1 MPKPA
6 PRKPTKKKPARPPN
20 RLAQLRRHEA
30 LKTLLRSGWKSLDE
44 IVARSAA
51 SRASVFRDLAVI
63 GEEEPLEKETIEG
76 RNCYRLP
83 ARQELLR
90 VTTAQMV
97 SLAFALNAMS
107 FLAGTGI
114 KEDLDE
120 IVTQI
125 AHVLKKSD
133 YAHWKNLDRKLFD
146 VNEMAYDYSDKLDV
160 VNDVVTALLRE
171 ERVTCTMKDGRAL
184 KLDPYTLV
192 LYKKG
197 LYVLGHSHKHG
208 EVRTFGLD
216 KIEDAARVAGDRF
229 EYPKGFH
236 PAKHLRGPFGIIRG
250 ARENVKLRFD
260 SRVAYFA
267 TRRRV
272 HETQRHREVEGGV
285 ELEMEPE
292 GTEEMVGWV
301 LSFGGMAEAV
311 EPKALRERVKG
322 ELRRALARYET
333 LTPASSDPT

>member
-6 PRKPTKKKPARPPN
+6 AKKPKKPTRPSAPKKPARSPN

-30 LKTLLRSGWKSLDE
+30 LKTLLRSGWKNLDE
-44 IVARSAA
+44 IVARSSA

-63 GEEEPLEKETIEG
+63 GEEEPLEKEEIEG

-83 ARQELLR
+83 ARPEMLR

-107 FLAGTGI
+107 FLTGTGI

-146 VNEMAYDYSDKLDV
+146 VNEMAYDYGDKLDV

-171 ERVTCTMKDGRAL
+171 ERITLLMKDGRTL
-184 KLDPYTLV
+184 KVDPYTLV

-197 LYVLGHSHKHG
+197 LYVLGHSHTHG
-208 EVRTFGLD
+208 EVRTIGLD
-216 KIEDAARVAGDRF
+216 KIDDTERVAGDRF
-229 EYPKGFH
+229 DYPKGFH
-236 PAKHLRGPFGIIRG
+236 PEKHLRGPFGIIRG
-250 ARENVKLRFD
+250 PREHVKLRFD
-260 SRVAYFA
+260 SKVAYFA
-267 TRRRV
+267 TRRAV
-272 HETQRHREVEGGV
+272 HATKRHREVEGGV
-285 ELEMEPE
+285 ELEMDPD
-292 GTEEMVGWV
+292 GIEEMLGWV
-301 LSFGGMAEAV
+301 LSFGGTVEAV
-311 EPKALRERVKG
+311 EPKSLRTKVVG
-322 ELRRALARYET
+322 ELKRALAKYEG
-333 LTPASSDPT
+333 